1 MSDMP
6 AAGMK
11 PEIIPRK
18 HDVLVRQVGRSLI
31 ERGLGSGISLFD
43 SSRKVWSPETVDELY
58 RLYNEQLDMGAD
70 TFMVKLRRQMG
81 AASDEAI
88 LLVAELLTLHA
99 LPLSN
104 FTQPKKR
111 GRIQEVLSWM
121 REPISLPAEVDAA
134 FAQGSWNGGT
144 GAHTMIWKWLSDAV
158 SFVRT
163 WWSFRDSERA
173 NALADPWAWRDLV
186 HRIPGMP
193 SLRESLL
200 YLAFPGYF
208 LPIISLGH
216 KAAIRQAFRYRL
228 DGDSGD
234 LDRDLYLI
242 MRSLQREAGG
252 PVELYEPPYI
262 HEWEPQA
269 QKAGEQRAWLIRPR
283 PGGQE
288 LVDQWKQDGFVSL
301 VGSHLGDM
309 EPGAGL
315 PEVRAAVEVGYQH
328 LDYAQRVA
336 LATEYYA
343 FLSRMTEGDIVAT
356 VSGDKLSVG
365 VVTGEPAYDSSVLGV
380 RLRRPV
386 TWQDAEPAS
395 VDALPA
401 PLPAELD
408 QQGTVVDLTGV
419 LDVLS
424 QMLDRESTEV
434 IPEAEAE
441 PTSLAVVPALPP
453 ATPALAARLHMNQEW
468 LQEAID
474 VLQERQ
480 QVVLYGPPGTGKTF
494 LAQEIAR
501 HVAERDAVRLVQFH
515 PSYSYEDFFEGYRP
529 TGGQD
534 GSVGFTLTAGPL
546 RKLASD
552 ARANPGEPYVLIVD
566 EINRANLA
574 KVFGELYFLLEYRYA
589 AIGLQYSPGESF
601 SLPPNVFFIGT
612 MNTADRS
619 IALVDAA
626 IRRRFAFIELHPEEP
641 PVRDVLARWLAAN
654 HKEGDQRAALL
665 RGLNDAI
672 GEEDRDF
679 MIGPSYL
686 MRPLA
691 ELPAGLER
699 IWRYDLL
706 PLLEEHYYGRL
717 TRGQVQA
724 RFGLSAIRHKLAAAL
739 PGGGPELPGVDEAP
753 ES

>member
-1 MSDMP
+1 MSDIP
-6 AAGMK
+6 ATGNDLG
-11 PEIIPRK
+11 ILPRK
-18 HDVLVRQVGRSLI
+18 HDLLIRQVGRSLI
-31 ERGLGSGISLFD
+31 EGGLGRGTSLFD
-43 SSRKVWSPETVDELY
+43 PSRTVWSPETVDELY
-58 RLYNEQLDMGAD
+58 RLYNEHLDLGTD

-81 AASDEAI
+81 GASDEAI

-99 LPLSN
+99 LPLLN

-121 REPISLPAEVDAA
+121 REPIPLPAEVDAA
-134 FAQGSWNGGT
+134 FAQGSWNGGQ
-144 GAHTMIWKWLSDAV
+144 GVHTMVWKWLSDAV

-163 WWSFRDSERA
+163 WWSFPDAQRA

-186 HRIPGMP
+186 HSIPGMP

-216 KAAIRQAFRYRL
+216 KAAIREAFHYRL
-228 DGDSGD
+228 DRDSGD

-242 MRSLQREAGG
+242 MVSLQQEAGG

-269 QKAGEQRAWLIRPR
+269 PKAGEQRAWLIRPR
-283 PGGQE
+283 PGGQD

-301 VGSHLGDM
+301 SGSHLGDM

-315 PEVRAAVEVGYQH
+315 PEVRAAVEAGYQH

-336 LATEYYA
+336 LAGEYYA

-356 VSGDKLSVG
+356 VAADKLSVG
-365 VVTGEPAYDSSVLGV
+365 TVTGEPAYDSSVQGT

-386 TWQDAEPAS
+386 RWQDADPAP

-408 QQGTVVDLTGV
+408 QQGTVVDLTGA

-424 QMLDRESTEV
+424 QMLAQDSAGAIRQTE
-434 IPEAEAE
+434 PD
-441 PTSLAVVPALPP
+441 PTSPAMVPALPP
-453 ATPALAARLHMNQEW
+453 ASPALAVRLHTNQAW
-468 LQEAID
+468 LQEVID
-474 VLQERQ
+474 LLQERQ

-552 ARANPGEPYVLIVD
+552 ARVNPGEPYVLIVD

-589 AIGLQYSPGESF
+589 KIGLQYSPGESF
-601 SLPPNVFFIGT
+601 SLPPNVFVIGT

-626 IRRRFAFIELHPEEP
+626 IRRRFAFVELHPDEP
-641 PVRDVLARWLAAN
+641 PVRDLLATWLAAN

-665 RGLNDAI
+665 RALNDAI

-691 ELPAGLER
+691 EQPAGLER
-699 IWRYDLL
+699 IWRHDLL

-717 TRGQVQA
+717 TRGQVKA
-724 RFGLSAIRHKLAAAL
+724 RFGLDAIRHKLAAAL
-739 PGGGPELPGVDEAP
+739 PGSEPQRPGTDEAP